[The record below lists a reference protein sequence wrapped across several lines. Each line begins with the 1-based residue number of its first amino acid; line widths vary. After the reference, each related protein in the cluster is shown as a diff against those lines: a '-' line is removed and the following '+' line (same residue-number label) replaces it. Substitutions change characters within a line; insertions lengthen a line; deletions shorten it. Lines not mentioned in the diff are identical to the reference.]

1 MAWPRS
7 RGQEQGTG
15 RHTQCLMPSPGQWL
29 RMSAVGGG
37 QEDILV
43 VTRKSALS
51 VTTNLCEEESAGGS
65 ELPGSH
71 LELRALL
78 KNSVDTSIPSPNA
91 YPFGYC
97 ETNET
102 I

>member
-1 MAWPRS
+1 
-7 RGQEQGTG
+7 
-15 RHTQCLMPSPGQWL
+15 MPSAKSWSVAQGVC
-29 RMSAVGGG
+29 SGGG

-43 VTRKSALS
+43 VTRESALS
-51 VTTNLCEEESAGGS
+51 ATNLCEEEFAGGS

-78 KNSVDTSIPSPNA
+78 KNSADTSIPSPNA

-97 ETNET
+97 KTNET

>member
-1 MAWPRS
+1 
-7 RGQEQGTG
+7 
-15 RHTQCLMPSPGQWL
+15 MPSAESW
-29 RMSAVGGG
+29 SAAQEACSGGG
-37 QEDILV
+37 QGDISV
-43 VTRKSALS
+43 VTRESALS
-51 VTTNLCEEESAGGS
+51 ATNLCEEEPKDGS

-78 KNSVDTSIPSPNA
+78 KNSADTSIPSPNA

-97 ETNET
+97 KTNET

>member
-7 RGQEQGTG
+7 RGQEQGG
-15 RHTQCLMPSPGQWL
+15 WDAHPMPSVKSWSVAQDVC
-29 RMSAVGGG
+29 SGGG
-37 QEDILV
+37 QEGILV
-43 VTRKSALS
+43 VSREPASSA
-51 VTTNLCEEESAGGS
+51 TNLCEEEPAGGS

-78 KNSVDTSIPSPNA
+78 KNSADTSIPSPNVH
-91 YPFGYC
+91 PFDYC
-97 ETNET
+97 KTNET